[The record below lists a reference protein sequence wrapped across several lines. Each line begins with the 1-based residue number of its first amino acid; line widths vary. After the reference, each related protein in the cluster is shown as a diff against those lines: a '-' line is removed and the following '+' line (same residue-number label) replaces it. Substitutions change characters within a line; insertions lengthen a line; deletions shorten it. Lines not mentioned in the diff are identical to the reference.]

1 MSELEMLLFFL
12 PFIMGQL
19 SPGEIGKTKIP
30 DVGSIPKPKA
40 SEDSAAAAVIVVAAS
55 VGSFSN
61 VPTRMRSWARERM
74 EQVCNSMPKSSA
86 FAQLIRTI
94 SRPSLLRAN
103 AGSSF
108 VRLNSFLGEFFSCA
122 ILKKLDI
129 ATAPVEIVTE
139 KEART
144 QPNAVVKFIQPDDPN
159 GLKWDP
165 GLEKRL
171 LREEST
177 DKNGSRSCLVSKLV
191 PNAASLSYLRKE
203 FGLVVKPSTWEE
215 KKPADAFFEKLC
227 GLFIG
232 PAMENWAGVSDQYE
246 ALIDKAIGK
255 DCTEGYRFYHDY
267 SPHNREQI
275 RDACAWNGP
284 QFLRLCAARVFL
296 GCSAPHYSNV
306 LCTEDGQLVSID
318 HCMVVTD
325 DGKSVRM
332 LFEHTRRDT
341 KAFDA
346 LRHVGKLTDDD
357 IKEAV
362 AQVPRH
368 PACGSP
374 ADALERNLRAVRDFY
389 IAQLKLWKR
398 LLSEAEENVAG
409 PVVSLRSE
417 RELQQTVQ
425 R

>member
-1 MSELEMLLFFL
+1 MNELEMFLMFL
-12 PFIMGQL
+12 PFLFGQL
-19 SPGEIGKTKIP
+19 SPGDIGKTRVP
-30 DVGSIPKPKA
+30 DVKDIPKPTVK
-40 SEDSAAAAVIVVAAS
+40 STEDSAAAAVLITAAS

-61 VPTRMRSWARERM
+61 VPTKMRSWARERM
-74 EQVCNSMPKSSA
+74 EQVCEGMPRASA
-86 FAQLIRTI
+86 FAQLIRI
-94 SRPSLLRAN
+94 ANRPLLLRAN

-108 VRLNSFLGEFFSCA
+108 VRLNPFVAEFFSCA

-191 PNAASLSYLRKE
+191 PNAASLSYLKKE
-203 FGLVVKPSTWEE
+203 FHLVEKPPTWE
-215 KKPADAFFEKLC
+215 KRPVDAFFEKAR

-232 PAMENWAGVSDQYE
+232 PAMENWAEISEQYE
-246 ALIDKAIGK
+246 ALVNKAIGK
-255 DCTEGYRFYHDY
+255 DCTEGYRFYYDY

-275 RDACAWNGP
+275 RDACLWNGP

-296 GCSAPHYSNV
+296 GCSSPHYSNV
-306 LCTEDGQLVSID
+306 LCTEAGQLVSID

-346 LRHVGKLTDDD
+346 LRHVAKLTDDD
-357 IKEAV
+357 IKEAI
-362 AQVPRH
+362 AEVPRH
-368 PACGSP
+368 SACGSP
-374 ADALERNLRAVRDFY
+374 PDALERNLRAVQDY
-389 IAQLKLWKR
+389 YLGCLGQWKK
-398 LLSEAEENVAG
+398 LLSEAEE
-409 PVVSLRSE
+409 
-417 RELQQTVQ
+417 REQQQTV
-425 R
+425 